1 MKKVVA
7 MMLSLVL
14 ALGLMAGCGQKD
26 AGKASGGTKTIESLK
41 IAFSP
46 YADADQITTATEP
59 LEALLKA
66 KLLEKGYDV
75 QNIDMTVGTSY
86 TAVGEALSAGSAD
99 IGFISGGNYVLFSDD
114 CDVLLTALRYG
125 INKDSDNP
133 ADWNDGTIEENTQ
146 DMTTYY
152 RSIILAG
159 PSAKG
164 QELLKKVNAGE
175 ELTWDDLNSATWSVL
190 APTSASGYIY
200 PSLWLQE
207 HYGKT
212 IADLDHVVQSDSHS
226 TSLARLA
233 TGQADVM
240 VSYGHIRIKN
250 APIWQEKLGGTA
262 PMVEQTG
269 IIGVTEG
276 IYNDMIAYSKTSDL
290 MADEDFRKALGEAFD
305 MKPGELTTGK
315 IYAALRRLG
324 FNKVFDTNFSADV
337 TIMEEG
343 TEFVKRFTKGGKL
356 PLITSCCPAWTAWME
371 KYAPD
376 FTENFSSA
384 KSPQQML
391 SALAKSYWADKNK
404 VDFKKVHVT
413 SIMPCTAKKYEI
425 GRDEYMSST
434 GTQDTDVV
442 LTTRE
447 LARMIKAAGIDFANL
462 PEENADDL
470 LGAYTGAGTIFGV
483 TGGVMEAALRTA
495 YCLITGEAKPPA
507 IEFQAVRGM
516 DGVKTA
522 TIDIKGTKVNIAVA
536 HQMGNVEKVLDEV
549 REDLKAGKKPRY
561 DFIEVMACRGGCIG
575 GGGQPCLATDEV
587 RALRT
592 KGLYTDDE
600 KATFRMSHL
609 NPEVQALYKDFL
621 GEPGSG
627 TAERILHTHYH
638 KRECYEFNK

>member
-26 AGKASGGTKTIESLK
+26 AGKDSGGTKTIESLK

-125 INKDSDNP
+125 INKDSENP
-133 ADWNDGTIEENTQ
+133 ADWNDGPLEENTQ

-164 QELLKKVNAGE
+164 QALLAKVNSGE

-240 VSYGHIRIKN
+240 VSFGHIRIKN
-250 APIWQEKLGGTA
+250 APNWQEKFGGTA

-269 IIGVTEG
+269 IIGVTDG

-290 MADEDFRKALGEAFD
+290 MADEDFRKALGEAFIEIAQTD
-305 MKPGELTTGK
+305 EGKQIISVFSQVGYTWGKDSDYDGER
-315 IYAALRRLG
+315 AAQAML
-324 FNKVFDTNFSADV
+324 
-337 TIMEEG
+337 
-343 TEFVKRFTKGGKL
+343 
-356 PLITSCCPAWTAWME
+356 
-371 KYAPD
+371 
-376 FTENFSSA
+376 
-384 KSPQQML
+384 KS
-391 SALAKSYWADKNK
+391 
-404 VDFKKVHVT
+404 
-413 SIMPCTAKKYEI
+413 
-425 GRDEYMSST
+425 
-434 GTQDTDVV
+434 
-442 LTTRE
+442 
-447 LARMIKAAGIDFANL
+447 
-462 PEENADDL
+462 
-470 LGAYTGAGTIFGV
+470 
-483 TGGVMEAALRTA
+483 
-495 YCLITGEAKPPA
+495 
-507 IEFQAVRGM
+507 
-516 DGVKTA
+516 
-522 TIDIKGTKVNIAVA
+522 
-536 HQMGNVEKVLDEV
+536 
-549 REDLKAGKKPRY
+549 AGK
-561 DFIEVMACRGGCIG
+561 
-575 GGGQPCLATDEV
+575 
-587 RALRT
+587 
-592 KGLYTDDE
+592 
-600 KATFRMSHL
+600 
-609 NPEVQALYKDFL
+609 
-621 GEPGSG
+621 
-627 TAERILHTHYH
+627 
-638 KRECYEFNK
+638 